1 MDLLVCLMWHEVTHD
16 QIKKHPGI
24 WISEIFTFFKIS
36 ESFWLWRFNVTYQR
50 SCFISLY
57 SLCSTEYANRTLL
70 SSICVPDA
78 HTHTYTQSLQLNSI
92 TVVARCFLGSPLIWP
107 GLLCLLSRPAW
118 HAEPVFNMAAQPWSQ
133 SNNKL
138 YLQLSAGLNHWDYGG
153 TESRIPINISV
164 GGGKKKVNRLQ
175 KDKYLWA
182 SGRISLCNLNFI
194 TCKYRVE
201 VEENEP

>member
-1 MDLLVCLMWHEVTHD
+1 MIKLKNILEFGFPKFLLFLKFQNHFGCGALMWPTKGHVLSVFIHSALQSMLTERCFLPSVCL
-16 QIKKHPGI
+16 
-24 WISEIFTFFKIS
+24 
-36 ESFWLWRFNVTYQR
+36 
-50 SCFISLY
+50 
-57 SLCSTEYANRTLL
+57 
-70 SSICVPDA
+70 
-78 HTHTYTQSLQLNSI
+78 THTYTQSLQSNSI

-194 TCKYRVE
+194 TCKYGVE